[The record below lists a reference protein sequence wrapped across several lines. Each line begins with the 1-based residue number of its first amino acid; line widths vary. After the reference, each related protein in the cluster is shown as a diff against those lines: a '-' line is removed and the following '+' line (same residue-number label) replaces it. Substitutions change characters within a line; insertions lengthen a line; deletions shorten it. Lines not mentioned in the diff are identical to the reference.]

1 MACHFFHWYHCSG
14 CSYTCFCQSEKAP
27 LAASILLIAS
37 VAGKGVEKSTKH
49 CSVDDVFNKELI
61 TLSFHGDRAATD
73 GVLMRNIPAFCVPRK
88 MLYFPFI
95 VLKEFAILLQY
106 FRRYRYRYFAG
117 IFFLALTNLG
127 QLAIPQYVKRTIDM
141 ISSGRIAM
149 RTIFWYVVGIAGM
162 ALAVAVGRL
171 GWRILILGVSRKIE
185 KGLRDQLF
193 THLLKLSGT
202 FYGKMKTGDILAR
215 ATNDMTNVR
224 NAAGMGLISAIDGS
238 FMTAAILAIMFAGN
252 PRLAALTI
260 IPAPIVTVLV
270 LSVGRLLGERFR
282 KVQEGFSRLSEH
294 VQETLSGIRVIK
306 SFVREDHFAAV
317 FDKRNANFLSR
328 NMSLVK
334 IWGIFFPLITFL
346 SGLTALL
353 LLYFGGRAVIDGSFS
368 PGEFVAFLAYL
379 QMLIWPMWG
388 AGYLV
393 NVIQRGGAS
402 LARINEILTA
412 DPDIVGP
419 SEGVGRASLES
430 SAIRVSGLSFTY
442 PGTGKE
448 ILRNVSF
455 QAPEGSTVGIF
466 GRTGSGKST
475 LIKCLPR
482 LIDPPEGSVYI
493 GDRSIHDYVLP
504 LLRSSIGMVPQ
515 ETFLFSATV
524 RENIAFGFPD
534 ASEDAI
540 REAAS
545 LSTIDKDL
553 REFPNGFDT
562 QVGERGITLSGGQKQ
577 RIAISRAVLM
587 NPRILVFD
595 DALSAV
601 DAETEAAILRAFLDR
616 RQGRTS
622 ILISQR
628 ISTLDNA
635 DHVIVLD
642 NGEIVQ
648 SGTPSVLARQEGLYR
663 EIYTLQLMEREAG
676 A

>member
-1 MACHFFHWYHCSG
+1 MIYATPGTVPVNSPKFT
-14 CSYTCFCQSEKAP
+14 TCGGMLLNTAGFSPQS
-27 LAASILLIAS
+27 
-37 VAGKGVEKSTKH
+37 
-49 CSVDDVFNKELI
+49 
-61 TLSFHGDRAATD
+61 
-73 GVLMRNIPAFCVPRK
+73 K

-95 VLKEFAILLQY
+95 VLKEFATLLQY
-106 FRRYRYRYFAG
+106 FKRYRYRYLAG
-117 IFFLALTNLG
+117 VFFLALTNLG
-127 QLAIPQYVKRTIDM
+127 QLAIPQFVKRVVDM
-141 ISSGRIAM
+141 ISSGLIDM
-149 RTIFWYVVGIAGM
+149 RMVFWYVLGIVGM
-162 ALAVAVGRL
+162 AVAVAVGRL
-171 GWRILILGVSRKIE
+171 GWRIFILGVSRRIE

-224 NAAGMGLISAIDGS
+224 NASGMGLVSAIDGS
-238 FMTAAILAIMFAGN
+238 FMTVAILAIMFAGN

-270 LSVGRLLGERFR
+270 LSVGRLLGEKFR

-306 SFVREDHFAAV
+306 SFVREDHFTGI
-317 FDKRNANFLSR
+317 FDQRNAHFLSR

-334 IWGIFFPLITFL
+334 IWGLFFPLITFL

-353 LLYFGGRAVIDGSFS
+353 LLYFGGSAVIDGSFS

-388 AGYLV
+388 AGYMV
-393 NVIQRGGAS
+393 NMIQRGGAS
-402 LARINEILTA
+402 LRRINEILQSE
-412 DPDIVGP
+412 PDIVGP
-419 SEGVGRASLES
+419 AEGTGRNRVES
-430 SAIRVSGLSFTY
+430 SDIRVNSLSFTY
-442 PGTGKE
+442 PGTDKE
-448 ILRNVSF
+448 ILSKVSF
-455 QAPEGSTVGIF
+455 HVPEGSTLGLL

-475 LIKCLPR
+475 LIRCLPR

-493 GDRSIHDYVLP
+493 GNQSIHDYVLP
-504 LLRSSIGMVPQ
+504 TLRSSFGMVPQ

-524 RENIAFGFPD
+524 RENIAFGSPD
-534 ASEDAI
+534 VSEADI

-545 LSTIDKDL
+545 LSTIDRDL
-553 REFPNGFDT
+553 SEFPDGFDT

-587 NPRILVFD
+587 NPQILIFD

-601 DAETEAAILRAFLDR
+601 DAETEAAILEAFLEKR
-616 RQGRTS
+616 HGRTS

-628 ISTLDNA
+628 ISTLDHA
-635 DHVIVLD
+635 DSVIVLD

-648 SGTPSVLARQEGLYR
+648 SGTPSALAVQEGLYR
-663 EIYTLQLMEREAG
+663 EIYTLQLMEKEAD